1 MAHLPE
7 KSQLFAL
14 RTEAFAVIW
23 FVKATSVALFAG
35 VAAEGLQF
43 ILRPRPRAS
52 RACSGASTSRRG
64 RLEGHACHHRRHVV
78 HHRRRVLA
86 LLNLSLHRLHVL
98 HHRRHVVHHRRR
110 VLIRILVLHLSRRHH
125 ATDWHHAFLWETLL
139 WETLLWETF
148 LWLEALLWETWLKGH
163 AAAMRRTWELTVIE
177 IEHREN
183 LNVPGQ
189 ARAMTNANAV
199 EVQMPT
205 EM

>member
-7 KSQLFAL
+7 KSQLFVL
-14 RTEAFAVIW
+14 RTEAFGVIC
-23 FVKATSVALFAG
+23 FVNATSVALFAG
-35 VAAEGLQF
+35 VAAEGLQL

-64 RLEGHACHHRRHVV
+64 RLEGHACRLRRLLV
-78 HHRRRVLA
+78 

-125 ATDWHHAFLWETLL
+125 ATDWHHALLWETLL

-148 LWLEALLWETWLKGH
+148 LWLEALLWETLLKGR
-163 AAAMRRTWELTVIE
+163 AAAMRRTWELAVIE

-183 LNVPGQ
+183 PNVPGQ
-189 ARAMTNANAV
+189 AWAMTNANAV
-199 EVQMPT
+199 DVQMPT

>member
-7 KSQLFAL
+7 KSQLFVL
-14 RTEAFAVIW
+14 RTEAFGVIC
-23 FVKATSVALFAG
+23 FVNATSVALFAG
-35 VAAEGLQF
+35 VAAEGLQL

-78 HHRRRVLA
+78 HHRRRVL
-86 LLNLSLHRLHVL
+86 
-98 HHRRHVVHHRRR
+98 
-110 VLIRILVLHLSRRHH
+110 IRILVLHLSRRHH
-125 ATDWHHAFLWETLL
+125 ATDWHHALL

-148 LWLEALLWETWLKGH
+148 LWLEALLWETLLKGH

-183 LNVPGQ
+183 PNVPGQ
-189 ARAMTNANAV
+189 ARAMTNANTV
-199 EVQMPT
+199 DVQMP
-205 EM
+205 